1 MPLPPIPCLYCP
13 PDGSPCGN
21 CGDDGDSAP
30 APAAE
35 AAPAIDLGNLTGV
48 WADVFA
54 RQDALYAK
62 RERKARTAWRKIT
75 AELDLAALIAA
86 FRRHALMDDGPAAGT
101 DSDSPEAA
109 KRHRAEIL
117 ALARSMA
124 AGFLVGLN
132 DQPDYSVLLAAVTSA
147 LIAATGEGTASA
159 LAVSAA
165 AAGYTA
171 FNWAKAFRDGK
182 TPPDPGTVNGWLARI
197 IAGAVTDL
205 ARSLAASAVAGL
217 TAEAMLKA
225 AAKVLG
231 AGRAVTAFANYAMS
245 SAVSAAIAAAYA
257 ALGGIELLDFVSAG
271 DGRVCGVCLDCE
283 ANSPY
288 TVADYP
294 NSQHPRCRC
303 VPQPSAGMTLPF
315 GAFAAYLVG
324 L

>member
-1 MPLPPIPCLYCP
+1 VALPPLPCLYCP

-21 CGDDGDSAP
+21 CGDDGDSPP
-30 APAAE
+30 ASAAE

-54 RQDALYAK
+54 RQDDLYAK
-62 RERKARTAWRKIT
+62 HERKARAAWRKAT
-75 AELDLAALIAA
+75 AGLDLAALIAV
-86 FRRHALMDDGPAAGT
+86 FRRHALMDDGPAAGAG
-101 DSDSPEAA
+101 SESPEAA

-124 AGFLVGLN
+124 AGFLAGVN
-132 DQPDYSVLLAAVTSA
+132 DQPDYSELLAAVTSA
-147 LIAATGEGTASA
+147 LIASAGEGTASA

-171 FNWAKAFRDGK
+171 FDWAKAFRDGK
-182 TPPDPGTVNGWLARI
+182 TPPDPTTVNGWLAKI

-205 ARSLAASAVAGL
+205 AKSLTAGAIAGL
-217 TAEAMLKA
+217 SADAMLKA
-225 AAKVLG
+225 ASKVMRA
-231 AGRAVTAFANYAMS
+231 AGAVTAFVNQAMS

-257 ALGGIELLDFVSAG
+257 ALGGIELLDFLTAG
-271 DGRVCGVCLDCE
+271 DSLVCATCDECADNG
-283 ANSPY
+283 PY
-288 TVADYP
+288 SIADYP
-294 NSQHPRCRC
+294 GCQHPRCRC
-303 VPQPSAGMTLPF
+303 VPSPAAGMTLPF